1 MQDLFKEGTPAV
13 TALIQFGKN
22 FPVLQEQDSAGIT
35 GGEGVVSHHED
46 RGIQLLIDALDS
58 GQKHLRRVAV
68 QRTSGLISQQQF
80 GVIDDGPGAGTPL
93 FLPP

>member
-13 TALIQFGKN
+13 TALIQLGKN
-22 FPVLQEQDSAGIT
+22 FPVLPEQDSAGIT

-58 GQKHLRRVAV
+58 GPVSYTHLDVYKRQILNSAEDLAKAQYSVH
-68 QRTSGLISQQQF
+68 T
-80 GVIDDGPGAGTPL
+80 
-93 FLPP
+93 